1 MGVIHEFPHGISEG
15 EEHIMKTI
23 NMIKASVIV
32 ILMASLLASC
42 SGIPLGKRAADVRID
57 EAIDREIERLKEPGD
72 EWSTAMKNIA
82 RSPSH
87 VNWLS
92 SFDDPVLLRL
102 IEEGKENNR
111 TLKIAAANVA
121 RARLLAGQAGAGL
134 KPTLDLAF
142 SGAREGEDS
151 TPESAFDLNLQA
163 GWEVDVWGRLRSGYA
178 AGVAS
183 AEAIEADYNYARHS
197 LGASIA
203 KGYFLSVES
212 TLQINSIERN
222 IDLLQEILKIATI
235 KYNNGSVTL
244 QDVALIRSDLA
255 ANRENLIKI
264 KGARQDAL
272 RALEVLTG
280 RYPNAELELPKR
292 LPELPPAP
300 SEGIPSALLE
310 RRPDIVSA
318 ERNVAAAFNRTDQA
332 KAAALPK
339 ISLTGSL
346 GGASTGLSSILN
358 SSNFIWQMAG
368 NLLTPVF
375 DGGVRKRDIKI
386 ATIEQDQALLN
397 YGQKALEAFSDV
409 EKNLD
414 QGQVLQKRT
423 KALLEVK
430 DEINKAYKIADL
442 RYIEGEIEL
451 IDVLNIQQRL
461 TDADSRIIAIQRAQL
476 EQRVNLYLALGG
488 EW

>member
-1 MGVIHEFPHGISEG
+1 MSFV
-15 EEHIMKTI
+15 
-23 NMIKASVIV
+23 KALIIV
-32 ILMASLLASC
+32 MAMASLLASC
-42 SGIPLGKRAADVRID
+42 SGIPLGKRSAGARID
-57 EAIDREIERLKEPGD
+57 GAIDKEIEEIKPD
-72 EWSTAMKNIA
+72 NEWSTVMANLA
-82 RSPSH
+82 QTPAH

-92 SFDDPVLLRL
+92 SFKDPVLLRL

-111 TLKIAAANVA
+111 ILKIAAANVDK
-121 RARLLAGQAGAGL
+121 ARLLADQAGAGL

-142 SGAREGEDS
+142 SGAGEGEDS
-151 TPESAFDLNLQA
+151 TSRSAFDLNLEA
-163 GWEVDVWGRLRSGYA
+163 GWEADIWGRIRSGYA
-178 AGVAS
+178 AGAAS
-183 AEAIEADYNYARHS
+183 AQAIEADYIYARHS

-203 KGYFLSVES
+203 RGYFLSVES

-222 IDLLQEILKIATI
+222 IALLEKILKIATI

-264 KGARQDAL
+264 QGARRDAL
-272 RALEVLTG
+272 RALEVLIG
-280 RYPNAELELPKR
+280 RYPNAELDLPKQ

-332 KAAALPK
+332 KAAALPRL
-339 ISLTGSL
+339 SLTGSL

-358 SSNFIWQMAG
+358 SSNLIWQLAG

-375 DGGVRKRDIKI
+375 DAGVRKRDVEI
-386 ATIEQDQALLN
+386 ATIEQEQALLN
-397 YGQKALEAFSDV
+397 YGNTALEAFSDV
-409 EKNLD
+409 ERNLD
-414 QGQVLQKRT
+414 QGQVLEKRA

-430 DEINKAYKIADL
+430 NEINKAYKIADL
-442 RYIEGEIEL
+442 RYREGEVEL

-461 TDADSRIIAIQRAQL
+461 TDADSKIIALKRAQL
-476 EQRVNLYLALGG
+476 EQRINLYLALGG